1 MKTINQTLLAG
12 AIAAVLAAPAFAT
25 NGTNMTGVG
34 AQSVAMGGTGVAA
47 YYGAEN
53 VIINPAMIGKGTG
66 TEFAFGGTLF
76 KPNVT
81 NNGLGGSLM
90 NASQTTSEGDTYM
103 IPAISLSSRIN
114 NNLSFGLGMYGTS
127 GMGVDYGSQKDPMK
141 AGLVR
146 AQTSL
151 QIMRIVPTIA
161 YNTSNAG
168 IGFSPIIQYGALDI
182 NYNLSNTPL
191 AGGPAGNNIG
201 SGMSSDLGMGFSLGG
216 YYDITK
222 QFTLAAS
229 YTSAISMK
237 YKDQLSTASAPFT
250 QANGGALAG
259 AFSDTLEQPAEV
271 KLGAAYTMGNVML
284 TGDFKQIRWGE
295 AKGYKDFGWE
305 DQNVISLGLK
315 YSGKGYWV
323 GAGFNKADNPIKKFS
338 ATPTGMTMPEQLAAG
353 QGGTKNFFNNIFF
366 PATTEQHFS
375 VGGGYDITKNVTLEG
390 AIMYAPEVSTT
401 VDTTALTQS
410 MAPGASSTNTT
421 KHSQMAYTIQAKY
434 KF

>member
-53 VIINPAMIGKGTG
+53 VIVNPAMIGKGTG

-76 KPNVT
+76 KPNVS
-81 NNGLGGSLM
+81 NDGLGGNIPGM
-90 NASQTTSEGDTYM
+90 VTSNTATSGGDTYV
-103 IPAISLSSRIN
+103 IPSISLSSRIN

-127 GMGVDYGSQKDPMK
+127 GMGVDYNGVTGASGNLGK
-141 AGLVR
+141 

-161 YNTSNAG
+161 YNTSNMG
-168 IGFSPIIQYGALDI
+168 IGASAIVQYGALDI
-182 NYNLSNTPL
+182 NYDFGTGQPK
-191 AGGPAGNNIG
+191 AG
-201 SGMSSDLGMGFSLGG
+201 SGMSSDLGIGFSLGG
-216 YYDITK
+216 YYDLAK
-222 QFTLAAS
+222 HFTVAAA
-229 YTSAISMK
+229 YTSAIDMK
-237 YKDQLSTASAPFT
+237 YKDQLTGADAGF
-250 QANGGALAG
+250 GGPLG
-259 AFSDTLEQPAEV
+259 LTSNNLEQPAEV
-271 KLGAAYTMGNVML
+271 KVGAAYTMGNIIL

-305 DQNVISLGLK
+305 DQNVIALGLK
-315 YSGKGYWV
+315 YSGKGYWM
-323 GAGFNKADNPIKKFS
+323 GAGYNKADNPIKAQTG
-338 ATPTGMTMPEQLAAG
+338 ATFKGAA
-353 QGGTKNFFNNIFF
+353 TNMFNNMFF

-390 AIMYAPEVSTT
+390 AIMYAPEVTTT
-401 VDTTALTQS
+401 VDTSFLTQP
-410 MAPGASSTNTT
+410 APSSTNTT